1 MIEQFDGADNLR
13 NRRLKRLAHC
23 EAQAYKHR
31 PKQYNAMASSTQPG
45 KQNALGRIARFW
57 RRHPTT
63 PPATQDT
70 FRSIVESSPMGMQFF
85 TLEDDMRLVLTG
97 ANAAADHILGVT
109 HAPLIG
115 KTIEEAFPSL
125 ALTEVPGQYRRIARE
140 GGAWRT
146 QQIGVE
152 ATQIRRAYE
161 VHAFATGQG
170 RLATI
175 FFDITRRTRAEVEV
189 AAWKQRYELVA
200 AASGEVVYDYD
211 LRTGAILWSGSL
223 QEVLGYTPTDLGGGI
238 EQWADCIHPEDQPEA
253 VRLLEAAKQT
263 ATPYNVEYRFRH
275 KNGSYLWI
283 HDRGSFLTDA
293 NQKPIR
299 MIGMMNDITER
310 KRMEE
315 GLLQAQKMEAIGRLA
330 GGVAHDFNNILTAIL
345 GFNERILEKIPRDD
359 PMYTHAIEVG
369 KAAQRAAALTQ
380 QLLAFGRKQ
389 VLQPSLLNL
398 NDVILDYEAMLARVI
413 GENIEI
419 VIDRGPNL
427 HAVKADRG
435 QLDQILMNL
444 AINARDAM
452 PTGGRLRIS
461 TANVTLDREFSRA
474 HPDVKPGAYVLLT
487 VTDTGLGLDTETK
500 QRLFEPFFTT
510 KEPGEGTGL
519 GLASTYGIVR
529 QSAGHLLV
537 ESEQDSGTT
546 FRVYLPAAEGAAET
560 GRSQHV
566 PDDQLPRGTETILVA
581 EDEPAVREFITLI
594 LRELGYTVL
603 AAENGEDALRLAR
616 QLNGNPL
623 DLLFTDVVMPRMSG
637 KELAEILSA
646 ERPGL
651 RIIFASG
658 YTRDV
663 FARDGNLPE
672 GLVLLPKPFNSAVLA
687 KTVRRVLDEPAQKF
701 FNGKPTQPQLQ

>member
-1 MIEQFDGADNLR
+1 
-13 NRRLKRLAHC
+13 
-23 EAQAYKHR
+23 
-31 PKQYNAMASSTQPG
+31 MASSLQSG
-45 KQNALGRIARFW
+45 KHDAIGLIARLW
-57 RRHPTT
+57 RPRRTSTPTDKSQP
-63 PPATQDT
+63 PPAEDV
-70 FRSIVESSPMGMQFF
+70 FRNIIESSPMGMQFF
-85 TLEDDMRLVLTG
+85 TLEDDTHLVLSG
-97 ANAAADHILGVT
+97 ANVAADRILGVT

-115 KTIEEAFPSL
+115 KTIEEAFPTL
-125 ALTEVPGQYRRIARE
+125 ANTEVPGQYRRIARD
-140 GGAWRT
+140 GGAWRS

-161 VHAFATGQG
+161 VHAFATGHE

-175 FFDITRRTRAEVEV
+175 FFDITRRARAEAEV

-200 AASGEVVYDYD
+200 ASSGQVVYDYD
-211 LRTGAILWSGSL
+211 LKTGAILWSGSI
-223 QEVLGYTPTDLGGGI
+223 ENVLGYTPIDFGGGL
-238 EQWADCIHPEDQPEA
+238 EQWADCIHPEDQTEA
-253 VRLLEAAKQT
+253 MRLLKAAEQT
-263 ATPYNVEYRFRH
+263 TMPYDVEYRFRH

-283 HDRGSFLTDA
+283 HDCGSFLTDA

-315 GLLQAQKMEAIGRLA
+315 ELLQAQKMEAIGRLA

-389 VLQPSLLNL
+389 VLQPRLLNL
-398 NDVILDYEAMLARVI
+398 NDIILDYESMLTRVI
-413 GENIEI
+413 GENIKI

-427 HAVKADRG
+427 RAVKADRC
-435 QLDQILMNL
+435 QIDQILMNL
-444 AINARDAM
+444 ALNARDAM

-461 TANVTLDREFSRA
+461 TANITLDTEFSRT
-474 HPDVKPGAYVLLT
+474 HPNVKHGNYVLIT
-487 VTDTGLGLDTETK
+487 VSDTGHGLDHETK
-500 QRLFEPFFTT
+500 KRLFEPFSTT
-510 KEPGEGTGL
+510 KESGTSTGL

-529 QSAGHLLV
+529 QNAGHLFV
-537 ESEQDSGTT
+537 DSEQDKGTS
-546 FRVYLPAAEGAAET
+546 FRVYLPAAEGMEET
-560 GRSQHV
+560 DQSQLV
-566 PDDQLPRGTETILVA
+566 PNDQLPRGTETILVA

-603 AAENGEDALRLAR
+603 TAENGEEALRLAR
-616 QLNGNPL
+616 QLDGNPL
-623 DLLFTDVVMPRMSG
+623 DLLFTDVIMPRMSG
-637 KELAEILSA
+637 KELAETLHA

-651 RIIFASG
+651 KIIFASG

-663 FARDGNLPE
+663 FTRDGNLPK
-672 GLVLLPKPFNSAVLA
+672 GVILLSKPFTSSGLA
-687 KTVRRVLDEPAQKF
+687 KTIRRVLDTPSPVASF
-701 FNGKPTQPQLQ
+701 LW